1 MRMELYRKI
10 EGEIEGDRVVL
21 KIYYDEDCDPREW
34 DNLGTMVCW
43 HRRYNLGDKH
53 NYRDPDDFW
62 TSLAKEITG
71 DPDRVERMSLEQ
83 REKIV
88 RENAVVLPLY
98 LYDHGRL
105 TMNTT
110 GFSCPWDSGQ
120 VGWIYV
126 TKKKIREEYGV
137 KRVTKKLCDRVIFIL
152 KNEVK
157 DYAQW
162 LEGDVY
168 GFVIEDNK
176 GNELYSSFGFFGTNW
191 KENGMV
197 YEIPDEYRFLLDG
210 AA

>member
-1 MRMELYRKI
+1 MELYKKI
-10 EGEIEGDRVVL
+10 ERNGVIL
-21 KIYYDEDCDPREW
+21 KIYYDESCPDPREW

-62 TSLAKEITG
+62 TSLAEEITG

-98 LYDHGRL
+98 LYDHGGL

-137 KRVTKKLCDRVIFIL
+137 KRVTKKLCDHVLSVL

-157 DYAQW
+157 EYAQW

-168 GFVIEDNK
+168 GFVVEDNK

-191 KENGMV
+191 KKNGMAS
-197 YEIPDEYRFLLDG
+197 EIPAEYRFLLDE